1 MAGPV
6 LGGRDSSVSPRAL
19 LPAFTPGIA
28 ITKRTKRL
36 RETGI
41 FLNKGAMKARPEGG
55 RISIQL
61 TTYGELCTMKL
72 YRGREL
78 ASSLAFIPQCFL
90 PPDLDKV
97 QLLPRAAWKQ
107 TTVHLPLKYN
117 MEDCKLHTEGT
128 AQNIM
133 MYAGRWGAAKIT
145 VSIFNL
151 AVESL

>member
-1 MAGPV
+1 MAAPM
-6 LGGRDSSVSPRAL
+6 LGGCDSSVSPRAL

-107 TTVHLPLKYN
+107 TTVHLPLVGS
-117 MEDCKLHTEGT
+117 DL
-128 AQNIM
+128 
-133 MYAGRWGAAKIT
+133 
-145 VSIFNL
+145 
-151 AVESL
+151 